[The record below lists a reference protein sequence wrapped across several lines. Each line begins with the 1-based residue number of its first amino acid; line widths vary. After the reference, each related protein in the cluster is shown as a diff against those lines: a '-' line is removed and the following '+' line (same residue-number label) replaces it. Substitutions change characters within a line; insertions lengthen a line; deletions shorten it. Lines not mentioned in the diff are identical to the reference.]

1 MENTSLNIAIRKV
14 ALNSTFRMLEVTEIS
29 KSVNPEALHTI
40 IDIAIL
46 EEEVSFTTDIAK
58 TFFVKCVLKILKNE
72 YYQLF
77 KCFYTNIND
86 RIFI

>member
-1 MENTSLNIAIRKV
+1 MTDQNLNIAIRKV
-14 ALNSTFRMLEVTEIS
+14 ALNSAFRMTDATEIS
-29 KSVNPEALHTI
+29 KSLNPELLHTI

-46 EEEVSFTTDIAK
+46 EEGVSFTTDIAK